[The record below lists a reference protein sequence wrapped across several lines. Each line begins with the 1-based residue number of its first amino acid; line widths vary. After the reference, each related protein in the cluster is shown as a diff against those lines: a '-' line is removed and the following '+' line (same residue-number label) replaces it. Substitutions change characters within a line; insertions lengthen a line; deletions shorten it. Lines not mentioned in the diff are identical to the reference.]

1 MKPRGDRF
9 IAAPMKRRP
18 PSPPDTRAGGRTSRV
33 AAFTLL
39 ELLVVLAITAGLV
52 GVLVPA
58 WRGALERGWATQC
71 RANLRQLAQANGAH
85 AASQGVFAAAAPDIF
100 TTNRIRWH
108 GARSNSREAF
118 RAGEGTLSDY
128 IGNSAAVRR
137 CMALRD
143 VRRGRASNAFEESCG
158 GYGYNLI
165 GVGSRAC
172 AEGFLSSAMAR
183 GMAAGEMDNPA
194 GVVMFA
200 DTAFPQ
206 PYGNPD
212 YLIEYSFA
220 EPPHP
225 LQPGSSEDAA
235 ESQQPSIHFRHP
247 GRTASVVW
255 ADGHADERTLD
266 PSSPAVPAKFDIGWF
281 APPDNS
287 AFRAR

>member
-1 MKPRGDRF
+1 MSRLTRHSR
-9 IAAPMKRRP
+9 AAR
-18 PSPPDTRAGGRTSRV
+18 

-39 ELLVVLAITAGLV
+39 ELLVVIVIIAGLL
-52 GVLVPA
+52 GVLVPVC
-58 WRGALERGWATQC
+58 RSALERGWATQC
-71 RANLRQLAQANGAH
+71 RANLRQLAQANNAH
-85 AASQGVFAAAAPDIF
+85 ATSLGAFAAAAPDIF
-100 TTNRIRWH
+100 TSNRIRWH
-108 GARSNSREAF
+108 GARSNAREAF

-128 IGNSAAVRR
+128 IGHSAAVRR

-172 AEGFLSSAMAR
+172 LDGFKASSMDR
-183 GMAAGEMDNPA
+183 GISPGEMDNPA
-194 GVVMFA
+194 GLVMFA

-206 PYGNPD
+206 PYGNPK
-212 YLIEYSFA
+212 YLVEYSFA

-225 LQPGSSEDAA
+225 LEAGTTNDAA
-235 ESQQPSIHFRHP
+235 ADQQPSLHFRHP
-247 GRTASVVW
+247 GRTASVAW
-255 ADGHADERTLD
+255 ADGHVDERPID
-266 PSSPAVPAKFDIGWF
+266 PSSPAVSAKFDIGWF